1 MCNCSSS
8 TIYSQ
13 PNIAQRTVVTNTNC
27 EFNEG
32 IVNNWK
38 LKLECVKEKSLYND
52 IQSSEKE
59 INSFLGV
66 VISALSNLQN
76 ICYFSG
82 HLQAIAPTIIK
93 IINTGQC

>member
-1 MCNCSSS
+1 MCNCGSS

-13 PNIAQRTVVTNTNC
+13 PTITQRTVTINTEC

-32 IVNNWK
+32 ILNNWK
-38 LKLECVKEKSLYND
+38 LKLECVKDKSLYND

-66 VISALSNLQN
+66 LISALSNLQN
-76 ICYFSG
+76 ICYFEN

-93 IINTGQC
+93 IINTGKC